1 MARLA
6 FPLLLLLANG
16 ILGQAHAAPT
26 GDAGM
31 PADNDQQ
38 DRDGKLE
45 RFKAILARYPADPDA
60 NFNVGVIYQ
69 LKEKPALALRHFQ
82 TALKADADDWHSV
95 AKLVQVNQALGNLE
109 ARDRSRARLLALYQ
123 ANKVVYPD
131 GSVATVYCR
140 DQFPI
145 GKYWVMALES
155 FELIGPRAVRYR
167 FNILSKPEG
176 GQDLRSI
183 TLGSYAVEQPGAL
196 QRGDIGP
203 GERLFHLDGA
213 WPNGTQVR
221 YGVFRNEPDYD
232 VLRKKVLALLQK
244 ELPSGV
250 GPPQKP

>member
-1 MARLA
+1 MEFWGR
-6 FPLLLLLANG
+6 
-16 ILGQAHAAPT
+16 PT
-26 GDAGM
+26 
-31 PADNDQQ
+31 
-38 DRDGKLE
+38 
-45 RFKAILARYPADPDA
+45 PDA